1 MSALSAPLC
10 LLAAGGTGGHLFPA
24 QALAETLL
32 ARGWRVVL
40 ATDKRGEA
48 FFGDRL
54 ADLPIHRI
62 LAAPIAGQ
70 NIWRRLRGLA
80 VIALGTVQAHVMIL
94 RLRPRAVVGFG
105 GYPSA
110 PTLIAAGQARLPILL
125 HEQNSVMG
133 RANRAI
139 APRAARIALSFR
151 DTLNLRPADQ
161 SKAIFTGNP
170 VRGAVQALHAETYAA
185 PTSDGPLQVL
195 VTGGSQGARIF
206 GEIVPT
212 AIASLPKDM
221 RARLHLVQQVRAED
235 MEAVRARYAE
245 MGVQAELA
253 TFFADIPARLAAA
266 HLAIGR
272 AGASTVAEFA
282 VAGVPAILVPLPSA
296 ADDHQTRN
304 ARTLEAAGAAWTMP
318 QPEFLAPALSR
329 RLFNLLRDGDRLSAA
344 SVAAKAAS
352 NPRAAEALADLVAEL
367 AAAGVNSQGE
377 NSQGKNSQGENSQ
390 KEDA

>member
-1 MSALSAPLC
+1 MNAMTAPLC
-10 LLAAGGTGGHLFPA
+10 ILAAGGTGGHLFPA

-48 FFGDRL
+48 FFGDRMSSM
-54 ADLPIHRI
+54 PIHRV
-62 LAAPIAGQ
+62 LAAPIAGAS
-70 NIWRRLRGLA
+70 IWRRLRGLA
-80 VIALGTVQAHVMIL
+80 VIGLGTLQAHLLML
-94 RLRPRAVVGFG
+94 RLRPSVVVGFG

-133 RANRAI
+133 RANRSV
-139 APRAARIALSFR
+139 APRAARIALSFQ
-151 DTLNLRPADQ
+151 DTQNLRDGDRAK
-161 SKAIFTGNP
+161 SIFTGNP
-170 VRGAVQALHAETYAA
+170 VRAAIQALHAATYAA
-185 PTSDGPLQVL
+185 PEAGGPLRLL

-206 GEIVPT
+206 GEVVPA
-212 AIASLPKDM
+212 AIASLPQDM
-221 RARLHLVQQVRAED
+221 RSRLRLVQQVRAED
-235 MEAVRARYAE
+235 LEAVRAKYAE
-245 MGVQAELA
+245 SGVAAELA
-253 TFFADIPARLAAA
+253 AFFTDMPVKLAEA

-304 ARTLEAAGAAWTMP
+304 AKTLEAAGAAWAVAQGEF
-318 QPEFLAPALSR
+318 QPPALAR
-329 RLFNLLRDGDRLSAA
+329 RLFNLLRDGDRLAAA
-344 SVAAKAAS
+344 SASAKAAA

-367 AAAGVNSQGE
+367 AGQSATVIKDAA
-377 NSQGKNSQGENSQ
+377 
-390 KEDA
+390 